1 MTAGQGLARA
11 GMVVSGA
18 FLISRLLGY
27 VRFVVI
33 GNSGLL
39 AGELDTFFAAFRLPD
54 LIFQLVAAGA
64 LSSALIPVVSALLV
78 GGEES
83 HAWRVVST
91 VINLMLIALT
101 VLAIG
106 LFILAPVVMEAITP
120 GFGPAQLDKTVELT
134 RTMLLSPIFLA
145 LGAVA
150 TSVLNSRG
158 RFAAAALAPIVYNLA
173 IIAGRTGPR
182 SRRSGSKGSPSGS
195 SSARSATC
203 SSRSGRWRGSAS
215 ATRRGS
221 TVATRRR
228 ARRSC

>member
-1 MTAGQGLARA
+1 MTTGQGLARA

-101 VLAIG
+101 VLAIS

-120 GFGPAQLDKTVELT
+120 GFGPVQLDKTV
-134 RTMLLSPIFLA
+134 
-145 LGAVA
+145 V
-150 TSVLNSRG
+150 VD
-158 RFAAAALAPIVYNLA
+158 AAMA
-173 IIAGRTGPR
+173 I
-182 SRRSGSKGSPSGS
+182 SGCASPSTLMS
-195 SSARSATC
+195 
-203 SSRSGRWRGSAS
+203 
-215 ATRRGS
+215 
-221 TVATRRR
+221 VK
-228 ARRSC
+228 

>member
-1 MTAGQGLARA
+1 
-11 GMVVSGA
+11 MVVSGA

-39 AGELDTFFAAFRLPD
+39 AGDLDTFFAAFRLPD

-64 LSSALIPVVSALLV
+64 LSSALIPIVSALLA

-101 VLAIG
+101 VLAVG

-145 LGAVA
+145 LG
-150 TSVLNSRG
+150 RG
-158 RFAAAALAPIVYNLA
+158 RDQRPQLRRTVRRRGARPDRLQPRDHR
-173 IIAGRTGPR
+173 GRDPPGR
-182 SRRSGSKGSPSGS
+182 H
-195 SSARSATC
+195 RSA
-203 SSRSGRWRGSAS
+203 SRAWRSAS
-215 ATRRGS
+215 SLGSLGHLLVQVRPLARLGLPLHAADRRQRSAG
-221 TVATRRR
+221 AQG
-228 ARRSC
+228 ARC